1 MENLKNKTK
10 LSKKLYPL
18 WFLLPFGLIVFIF
31 FILPILFSIVITF
44 TEFDIR
50 YTPTFIGF
58 ENYEKIL
65 RDPNLL
71 GILGVSLIY
80 VIGALALVMF
90 MSLLISVL
98 TQFFVKTKMLRYV
111 YRTVWL
117 AMNALPSIIYAI
129 VIKGVFSPTEDGAAN
144 ALVMALGLSQEPI
157 AWFNNIPLLLVILTT
172 GFLSGANGV
181 IILSAAI
188 NGIPESYYNAA
199 RIDGTS
205 ELGIVGQIILP
216 SLKWPIMYLTVTNA
230 ISLISGYMYILLLTD
245 GGPNMKTSTLSL
257 YAYQTAFDR
266 LDYGYGAAIALFVVL
281 ISIVLVLIM
290 FKLFNFDDMV
300 KPSRID

>member
-1 MENLKNKTK
+1 MKSKAK

-18 WFLLPFGLIVFIF
+18 WFLLPFMVVVFIF
-31 FILPILFSIVITF
+31 FVLPILFSIVITF

-50 YTPTFIGF
+50 YTPTFIGLD
-58 ENYEKIL
+58 NYEKL
-65 RDPNLL
+65 FRDPNLMS
-71 GILGVSLIY
+71 ILGVSLIY
-80 VIGALALVMF
+80 AISALALVML
-90 MSLLISVL
+90 MSLIISIL
-98 TQFFVKTKMLRYV
+98 TQFFVKQKMLRYA
-111 YRTVWL
+111 YRTIWL

-129 VIKGVFSPTEDGAAN
+129 VIKGVFSPTADGAAN
-144 ALVMALGLSQEPI
+144 ALALALGVINEPI

-188 NGIPESYYNAA
+188 NAVPESYYNAA

-205 ELGIVGQIILP
+205 EIGIVSQIILP
-216 SLKWPIMYLTVTNA
+216 SLKWPIMYLTITNA

-266 LDYGYGAAIALFVVL
+266 LDYGYGSAIALFVVA
-281 ISIVLVLIM
+281 ISVVLVLIM
-290 FKLFNFDDMV
+290 FKLFDFDEMI
-300 KPSRID
+300 KPSRVD